1 MLTLLKENLETQ
13 EQNKKEI
20 NDMFNNLRE
29 EKIKIEGIYKNILNI
44 NIDNNKKFEDQKQKY
59 KKLELKINK
68 IKEKTKNKKDK
79 KNKKKFFKKY
89 STNDNNNVHTIVNS
103 SILEEKRNTHIII
116 DDLPLIESIHTIIDN
131 DLSKIDK
138 DYHLTINNK
147 FEGEYILTEDDLLT
161 NNINNI
167 NSNIIS
173 FVKKR

>member
-68 IKEKTKNKKDK
+68 IKEKTKNKK
-79 KNKKKFFKKY
+79 
-89 STNDNNNVHTIVNS
+89 
-103 SILEEKRNTHIII
+103 R
-116 DDLPLIESIHTIIDN
+116 
-131 DLSKIDK
+131 
-138 DYHLTINNK
+138 
-147 FEGEYILTEDDLLT
+147 
-161 NNINNI
+161 
-167 NSNIIS
+167 
-173 FVKKR
+173 

>member
-1 MLTLLKENLETQ
+1 
-13 EQNKKEI
+13 
-20 NDMFNNLRE
+20 
-29 EKIKIEGIYKNILNI
+29 
-44 NIDNNKKFEDQKQKY
+44 
-59 KKLELKINK
+59 
-68 IKEKTKNKKDK
+68 
-79 KNKKKFFKKY
+79 
-89 STNDNNNVHTIVNS
+89 
-103 SILEEKRNTHIII
+103 LEEKRNTHIII

-138 DYHLTINNK
+138 DYYPTINNK